1 MTTCAFAFGLAVS
14 LPAISFREAFR
25 QALAASLHFNGC
37 ECLCSCACIALDTH
51 TNLTKAPSYFYRD
64 LTLNQLNGSIP
75 ASLGGMSALT
85 SMCVRSSQTEFAN
98 FTHTAPSFFCSV
110 LAGNQLTGS
119 IPFTMGSLTML
130 SVLCVH
136 APLLHC
142 ASAVL
147 LLTVLC
153 FPIACKAT

>member
-1 MTTCAFAFGLAVS
+1 MS
-14 LPAISFREAFR
+14 
-25 QALAASLHFNGC
+25 
-37 ECLCSCACIALDTH
+37 
-51 TNLTKAPSYFYRD
+51 NLT
-64 LTLNQLNGSIP
+64 
-75 ASLGGMSALT
+75 SL
-85 SMCVRSSQTEFAN
+85 CVRSQTEFAN
-98 FTHTAPSFFCSV
+98 FTHMAPFFCSV

-119 IPFTMGSLTML
+119 IPVSMGLMTSLN
-130 SVLCVH
+130 VLCVH